1 LETRMLTMILFPV
14 SEAAFGSKALIK
26 APARRE
32 KESGSEGMAVLYMKQ
47 FNNAEYFSII
57 SSMIKLKAAELRTT
71 EPSKAELKKIKR
83 REIYFILDGIL
94 DTYNTGG
101 IFRLA
106 DALGVKK
113 IYLCGVTETPPNTRI
128 KKASI
133 NTTEWVKW
141 EYAETA
147 VEVIKNLKSKI
158 KNLAVVAIEQDSR
171 SVPYT
176 EIDYELPIAFM
187 VGNETDG
194 CSKDAL
200 KACDQ
205 IAEIPMWGVNTSLN
219 VIISLGIVSYHAV
232 KSLS

>member
-1 LETRMLTMILFPV
+1 ML
-14 SEAAFGSKALIK
+14 
-26 APARRE
+26 
-32 KESGSEGMAVLYMKQ
+32 
-47 FNNAEYFSII
+47 
-57 SSMIKLKAAELRTT
+57 KLKADELRHGT
-71 EPSKAELKKIKR
+71 PSEDHIKEIQSKR
-83 REIYFILDGIL
+83 RQIYFILDNIL

-113 IYLCGVTETPPNTRI
+113 IFLCGVTETPPNTRI

-141 EYAETA
+141 KYKESATEA
-147 VEVIKNLKSKI
+147 IKDLRLKI
-158 KNLAVVAIEQDSR
+158 KDVQIIAIEQDKK

-176 EIDYELPIAFM
+176 EINYKLPIAFV

-194 CSKDAL
+194 CSKETL
-200 KACDQ
+200 KMCDK

-232 KSLS
+232 QTF

>member
-1 LETRMLTMILFPV
+1 LAPPLENFV
-14 SEAAFGSKALIK
+14 SPRAFS
-26 APARRE
+26 
-32 KESGSEGMAVLYMKQ
+32 Y
-47 FNNAEYFSII
+47 NTT
-57 SSMIKLKAAELRTT
+57 MIKLKAAELRNSI
-71 EPSKAELKKIKR
+71 PSKADLKKIKR
-83 REIYFILDGIL
+83 REIYFILDNIL

-141 EYAETA
+141 QYFDTAKAAIKDLRLKIKDIKIIA
-147 VEVIKNLKSKI
+147 VEQSS
-158 KNLAVVAIEQDSR
+158 D
-171 SVPYT
+171 SVPYDK
-176 EIDYELPIAFM
+176 IDYELPIAFV
-187 VGNETDG
+187 VGNETEG
-194 CSKDAL
+194 MSKEAL
-200 KACDQ
+200 EACDQ

>member
-1 LETRMLTMILFPV
+1 MV
-14 SEAAFGSKALIK
+14 K
-26 APARRE
+26 
-32 KESGSEGMAVLYMKQ
+32 VLYLLK
-47 FNNAEYFSII
+47 NPFSKRKVKNLTQENLL
-57 SSMIKLKAAELRTT
+57 KLKAAELRTS
-71 EPSKAELKKIKR
+71 EPSKTDLKKIKR
-83 REIYFILDGIL
+83 REIYFILDNIL

-101 IFRLA
+101 MFRLA

-141 EYAETA
+141 QYFADAKTAIKDLRFKIKDIQVVA
-147 VEVIKNLKSKI
+147 VE
-158 KNLAVVAIEQDSR
+158 QDEK

-176 EIDYELPIAFM
+176 EINYKLPIAFV

-194 CSKDAL
+194 MSKESL
-200 KACDQ
+200 NACDQ
-205 IAEIPMWGVNTSLN
+205 IAEIPMWGINTSMN

-232 KSLS
+232 KNL

>member
-1 LETRMLTMILFPV
+1 M
-14 SEAAFGSKALIK
+14 
-26 APARRE
+26 
-32 KESGSEGMAVLYMKQ
+32 
-47 FNNAEYFSII
+47 
-57 SSMIKLKAAELRTT
+57 RTS
-71 EPSKAELKKIKR
+71 EPSKEELKKIKR
-83 REIYFILDGIL
+83 REIYFILDNIL

-133 NTTEWVKW
+133 NTTEWVQWK
-141 EYAETA
+141 YCETA
-147 VEVIKNLKSKI
+147 TEAIKSLKSKV
-158 KNLAVVAIEQDSR
+158 KNIQIVAIEQNSD
-171 SVPYT
+171 SVPYDQ
-176 EIDYELPIAFM
+176 IDYKLPIAFV

-194 CSKDAL
+194 CSKEAL

-232 KSLS
+232 RNL

>member
-1 LETRMLTMILFPV
+1 MINVLKLLKPAVSQKQKEKRSQENLE
-14 SEAAFGSKALIK
+14 
-26 APARRE
+26 
-32 KESGSEGMAVLYMKQ
+32 
-47 FNNAEYFSII
+47 
-57 SSMIKLKAAELRTT
+57 KLKAAELRNSI
-71 EPSKAELKKIKR
+71 PSKEDLKKIKR
-83 REIYFILDGIL
+83 REIYFILDNIL

-141 EYAETA
+141 EYEESTA
-147 VEVIKNLKSKI
+147 KAIKSLKSKI
-158 KNLAVVAIEQDSR
+158 KNIQIVAIEQDAK

-176 EIDYELPIAFM
+176 KINYKLPIAFV

-194 CSKDAL
+194 MSKDAL

>member
-1 LETRMLTMILFPV
+1 
-14 SEAAFGSKALIK
+14 
-26 APARRE
+26 
-32 KESGSEGMAVLYMKQ
+32 
-47 FNNAEYFSII
+47 
-57 SSMIKLKAAELRTT
+57 MIKLKAAELRTV
-71 EPSKAELKKIKR
+71 EPSKEDLKKIKR
-83 REIYFILDGIL
+83 RNIYFILDNVL

-141 EYAETA
+141 KYCETA
-147 VEVIKNLKSKI
+147 TEAIEDLRVKHKNI
-158 KNLAVVAIEQDSR
+158 QVVAIEQDKK

-176 EIDYELPIAFM
+176 QIDYKLPIAFV

-194 CSKDAL
+194 ISKKSL
-200 KACDQ
+200 KACDK
-205 IAEIPMWGVNTSLN
+205 IVEIPMWGVNKSLN
-219 VIISLGIVSYHAV
+219 VIVSLGIITYYAV
-232 KSLS
+232 KNL

>member
-1 LETRMLTMILFPV
+1 ML
-14 SEAAFGSKALIK
+14 
-26 APARRE
+26 
-32 KESGSEGMAVLYMKQ
+32 
-47 FNNAEYFSII
+47 
-57 SSMIKLKAAELRTT
+57 KLKAAELRTSD
-71 EPSKAELKKIKR
+71 PSKGELKKIKR
-83 REIYFILDGIL
+83 REIYFILDNIL

-141 EYAETA
+141 EYCETA
-147 VEVIKNLKSKI
+147 VPAIKNLKSKI
-158 KNLAVVAIEQDSR
+158 KNLTVVAVEQDKK

-176 EIDYELPIAFM
+176 EINYRLPIAFV

-194 CSKDAL
+194 MSKESL
-200 KACDQ
+200 KVCDK
-205 IAEIPMWGVNTSLN
+205 IAEIPMWGVNKSLN
-219 VIISLGIVSYHAV
+219 VIISLGIVAYHAV
-232 KSLS
+232 GKI

>member
-1 LETRMLTMILFPV
+1 
-14 SEAAFGSKALIK
+14 
-26 APARRE
+26 
-32 KESGSEGMAVLYMKQ
+32 
-47 FNNAEYFSII
+47 
-57 SSMIKLKAAELRTT
+57 MIKLKAAELRTLEST
-71 EPSKAELKKIKR
+71 KEELKKIKR
-83 REIYFILDGIL
+83 REIYFILDNIL

-141 EYAETA
+141 RYAETA
-147 VEVIKNLKSKI
+147 SEAIKDLRLKI
-158 KNLAVVAIEQDSR
+158 KDVQIIAVEQDKK

-176 EIDYELPIAFM
+176 EIDFKLPIAFV

-194 CSKDAL
+194 CSKETLKICDA
-200 KACDQ
+200 
-205 IAEIPMWGVNTSLN
+205 IAEIPMWG
-219 VIISLGIVSYHAV
+219 
-232 KSLS
+232 K